1 MSVPNLI
8 FYKIYSIIYIVNDK
22 NIKKEEQWN

>member
-1 MSVPNLI
+1 VPNLI